1 MRGRPERRFYFRLA
15 RDLSMTV
22 QQMLESISSYEI
34 TEWIAYYILEA
45 EDQEAANK
53 RAEMRGK
60 MRR

>member
-1 MRGRPERRFYFRLA
+1 
-15 RDLSMTV
+15 MTV
-22 QQMLESISSYEI
+22 QQMLNNISSHEI

>member
-22 QQMLESISSYEI
+22 QQMLSNISSYEI

>member
-1 MRGRPERRFYFRLA
+1 
-15 RDLSMTV
+15 MTV
-22 QQMLESISSYEI
+22 AQMLRSISSYEI
-34 TEWIAYYILEA
+34 TEWIAYYVLEA

>member
-22 QQMLESISSYEI
+22 QQMLESISSHEI

>member
-22 QQMLESISSYEI
+22 QQMLNNISSYEI

>member
-22 QQMLESISSYEI
+22 QQMLSNISSYEI

-53 RAEMRGK
+53 RAEMRSK
-60 MRR
+60 MRQ

>member
-1 MRGRPERRFYFRLA
+1 
-15 RDLSMTV
+15 MTV
-22 QQMLESISSYEI
+22 QHMLGSISSYEI

>member
-22 QQMLESISSYEI
+22 QQMLSNISSYEI

-45 EDQEAANK
+45 EAQEAANK

>member
-1 MRGRPERRFYFRLA
+1 
-15 RDLSMTV
+15 MTV
-22 QQMLESISSYEI
+22 AQMLGSISSYEI
-34 TEWIAYYILEA
+34 TEWIAYYVLEA

>member
-1 MRGRPERRFYFRLA
+1 MP
-15 RDLSMTV
+15 V
-22 QQMLESISSYEI
+22 QQMLNNISSHEI
-34 TEWIAYYILEA
+34 TEWIAYYIREA

>member
-22 QQMLESISSYEI
+22 QQMLNNISSYEI

-45 EDQEAANK
+45 ADQEAANK